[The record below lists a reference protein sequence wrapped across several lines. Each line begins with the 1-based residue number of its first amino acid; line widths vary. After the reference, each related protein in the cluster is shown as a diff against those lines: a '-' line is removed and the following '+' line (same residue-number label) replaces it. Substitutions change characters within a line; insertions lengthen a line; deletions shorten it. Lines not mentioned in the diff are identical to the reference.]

1 MRYALLTI
9 LVLCAVNL
17 QALDI
22 GEPAPSL
29 ATVTWVKNGPVE
41 VGRSLTVV
49 EFWATWCGPCRA
61 SIPKLTS
68 LSAKYH
74 DRLIVVGLS
83 DEDLPTIKPFV
94 AAQGEHMNYQ
104 VGMVNEAVHEG
115 YMAGRDGIPYAFLIG
130 ADGKVIWHGHPL
142 ALDKIVAAVIAGTW
156 NPKSEAKRSA
166 RGQELRELLSTDPAG
181 DDDGLLQ
188 RIQEKTAVILA
199 EDPLDAEAFDVR
211 LGVAKHM
218 KNGAMIR
225 ATLEALPIDQLD
237 AERAA
242 ELAERVVHDENPA
255 DRHLDL
261 AYGLATRAVAA
272 DPTAAS
278 AHAAQATVWYAL
290 GMLDRA
296 VASQR
301 RAVAVDPA
309 DEAQLAMLAFY
320 HEAQRLAALITAD
333 KPLTAPPAAAA
344 AAAGKSAAAPGGT
357 PAPRLS
363 PAGPASLVP

>member
-1 MRYALLTI
+1 MRYALLAI
-9 LVLCAVNL
+9 LALCAANL
-17 QALDI
+17 QALDV

-115 YMAGRDGIPYAFLIG
+115 YMAGRDGIPYAFLVG

-142 ALDKIVAAVIAGTW
+142 ALEKIVAAVIAGTW
-156 NPKSEAKRSA
+156 DPKSEAKRAA
-166 RGQELRELLSTDPAG
+166 RSQELQELLSTDPAG
-181 DDDGLLQ
+181 DEDGLLK
-188 RIQEKTAVILA
+188 RIQDKTAAILA
-199 EDPLDAEAFDVR
+199 EDPLDSEAFDIR

-218 KNGAMIR
+218 KNGALIR
-225 ATLEALPIDQLD
+225 AALEALPIDQLD

-242 ELAERVVHDENPA
+242 ELAERLVKDENPA

-261 AYGLATRAVAA
+261 AYGFAARAVAA

-278 AHAAQATVWYAL
+278 AHAAQATVWHAL
-290 GMLDRA
+290 GMVDRA
-296 VASQR
+296 VASQQ

-309 DEAQLAMLAFY
+309 DDVQLTRLAFY
-320 HEAQRLAALITAD
+320 REAQRIAALITAD
-333 KPLTAPPAAAA
+333 KPLTAPPAAAS
-344 AAAGKSAAAPGGT
+344 KSAATSGAA
-357 PAPRLS
+357 PAPRPS